1 LAASLGA
8 SIDELIDEGKF
19 DLDSITSDRMGKD
32 SLYSRSTFSGLPD
45 SSVKVEVDVDD
56 DKHTKTI
63 IVTAKVKKAQ
73 YVYTKEYA
81 S

>member
-1 LAASLGA
+1 
-8 SIDELIDEGKF
+8 
-19 DLDSITSDRMGKD
+19 MGKD